1 MAYWEASMQTA
12 NYASPSRTWL
22 ELRCRNHGKLSR
34 RAIADGIGL
43 SPSKI
48 VARHFGFELIYVV
61 DVGGEQT
68 EQISRHASKALR

>member
-1 MAYWEASMQTA
+1 MQTA
-12 NYASPSRTWL
+12 NYASPPRTRL
-22 ELRCRNHGKLSR
+22 DLRCRNHYGRLSR

-48 VARHFGFELIYVV
+48 VARHFGFELTYIV
-61 DVGGEQT
+61 DVGGGQT